1 MSPQR
6 NDILNKKLI
15 LIFIVL
21 ISIVLII
28 GGVYLKMKNDKQ
40 KEQEEKYYDKQKERI
55 TLYMKYNVKD
65 FKAIKFTEIKKNPMD
80 GYAIIG
86 YINNDKGKIF
96 TAHIGQFDN
105 YQFEDVL
112 STSSELESMMKSKEK
127 SVSVIKKE
135 QSKNWTNKNWLHH
148 FS

>member
-135 QSKNWTNKNWLHH
+135 QSKN
-148 FS
+148 

>member
-1 MSPQR
+1 
-6 NDILNKKLI
+6 
-15 LIFIVL
+15 
-21 ISIVLII
+21 
-28 GGVYLKMKNDKQ
+28 MK
-40 KEQEEKYYDKQKERI
+40 YDKKKEEEQQYYNEQKERI
-55 TLYMKYNVKD
+55 TLYMKHNVKGY
-65 FKAIKFTEIKKNPMD
+65 KSVTFTENKENSLD

-86 YINNDKGKIF
+86 YINNDKDKIF

>member
-1 MSPQR
+1 MK
-6 NDILNKKLI
+6 IKTLVLLI
-15 LIFIVL
+15 LVIE
-21 ISIVLII
+21 II
-28 GGVYLKMKNDKQ
+28 GSSGYLKMKNDKQ

-135 QSKNWTNKNWLHH
+135 QSKN
-148 FS
+148 